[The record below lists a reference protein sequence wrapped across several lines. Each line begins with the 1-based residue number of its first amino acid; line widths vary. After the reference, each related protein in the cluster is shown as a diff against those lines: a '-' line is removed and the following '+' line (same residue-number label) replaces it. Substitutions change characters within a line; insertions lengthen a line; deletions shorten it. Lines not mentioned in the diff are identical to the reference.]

1 MVFQGLSSRR
11 PASRFANGPLM
22 TIGTRAP
29 RTANRDS
36 GPPSRLEPGAFE
48 MPIKAVASVASRSL
62 ALTRR
67 GALPYKP
74 RTFSLGGLDAFMT
87 VTGPSVPLHV
97 TIGPQAAIYGVQTG
111 EADLSTEQAR
121 AQASP
126 RLSCPNGDQGRP
138 QGPQRAPGSR
148 PQAPQRLKRSRRHP
162 ALFPWTA

>member
-1 MVFQGLSSRR
+1 MVAKTPPQGVENGWSMMIGKRVARTITKDAGWR
-11 PASRFANGPLM
+11 PTF
-22 TIGTRAP
+22 
-29 RTANRDS
+29 
-36 GPPSRLEPGAFE
+36 EPGVLGT
-48 MPIKAVASVASRSL
+48 PRKVVPPVVSRSL

-87 VTGPSVPLHV
+87 VTERSVPSHV
-97 TIGPQAAIYGVQTG
+97 TIGPQAAIYGEQTG

-126 RLSCPNGDQGRP
+126 RLSCPNGDQRRP
-138 QGPQRAPGSR
+138 QGSQCAPVPR
-148 PQAPQRLKRSRRHP
+148 PQTSQRLKRSRRHP